1 MDAGTLGIIGIIL
14 GLVTLIILAFKG
26 WGMLPTTIVASLVV
40 VLFNKMDL
48 WTAFQDGY
56 MVSMKNYAGNYML
69 LFFLGTLFGG
79 LLGKSGAAKS
89 IAMGLLKL
97 PFKRK
102 AIPVTVIACAILS
115 YGGVSLFVLVFT
127 IYPIALVMF
136 QEEDL
141 PKRIFPGCLFFGS
154 ATFTMTV
161 LPGTPAVQNL
171 IPTTYFG
178 TNAYAAPVLSLIL
191 AAIEIAWGFW
201 WLFMW
206 QDRMKKNGEHF
217 IPGPRDKELV
227 ELAVTGDCI
236 DIKGMPN
243 FAISIAPILVVL
255 VFIGVFT
262 KQVENATF
270 AVNLAL
276 MMGIISIYA
285 LHSKTLV
292 DRIEVLNESAA
303 NSIISLLNTA
313 VVVGFGGVVKNC
325 GGFAKIVDIAMNID
339 MSPLLSGSIGVILIS
354 MACGSASGGLS
365 TFLDALGEQYKQLAI
380 SQGISLEAMHKIFAI
395 GADALDSLPHSG
407 GYITA
412 IVATDL
418 THKET
423 YPIFFGTNSLTPI
436 IAWIC
441 GLILYM
447 NFGIV

>member
-1 MDAGTLGIIGIIL
+1 
-14 GLVTLIILAFKG
+14 
-26 WGMLPTTIVASLVV
+26 
-40 VLFNKMDL
+40 
-48 WTAFQDGY
+48 
-56 MVSMKNYAGNYML
+56 
-69 LFFLGTLFGG
+69 
-79 LLGKSGAAKS
+79 
-89 IAMGLLKL
+89 
-97 PFKRK
+97 
-102 AIPVTVIACAILS
+102 
-115 YGGVSLFVLVFT
+115 
-127 IYPIALVMF
+127 
-136 QEEDL
+136 
-141 PKRIFPGCLFFGS
+141 
-154 ATFTMTV
+154 
-161 LPGTPAVQNL
+161 
-171 IPTTYFG
+171 
-178 TNAYAAPVLSLIL
+178 LIL

-217 IPGPRDKELV
+217 VPGPRDKELV
-227 ELAVTGDCI
+227 ELAITGECVDT
-236 DIKGMPN
+236 KGMPN
-243 FAISIAPILVVL
+243 FAKSITPILVVL

-262 KQVENATF
+262 KKVDNATF

-276 MMGIISIYA
+276 IMGIISIYA

-325 GGFAKIVDIAMNID
+325 GGFAKIVDIAMSLD
-339 MSPLLSGSIGVILIS
+339 MSPLISGSLGVILIS

-395 GADALDSLPHSG
+395 SADALDSLPHSG

-418 THKET
+418 NHKET